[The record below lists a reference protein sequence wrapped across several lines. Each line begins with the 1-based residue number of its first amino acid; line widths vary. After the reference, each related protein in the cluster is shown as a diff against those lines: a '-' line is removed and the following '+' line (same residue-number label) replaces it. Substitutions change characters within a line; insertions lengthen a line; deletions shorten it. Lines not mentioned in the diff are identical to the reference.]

1 MSGEEIINQILEE
14 LNMKA
19 PTFAEQIG
27 VLYQR
32 IFDVQRGKTKKIS
45 SQLANAIIKAYPQ
58 FNITWLLTG
67 EGQMKNSITGNN
79 YGIQGNGDNKSSY
92 TNVGNTVSVT
102 MPESGTQKIIKP
114 TGEVEIHRLDPSDK
128 SNSELDRLKQRIQD
142 LERIIAEKDATI
154 QSKDDTIKS
163 KDELISFL
171 KGDRQ

>member
-1 MSGEEIINQILEE
+1 MNALNITSLRKSLGMNQKEFGDKIGIAQSYLSEIE
-14 LNMKA
+14 
-19 PTFAEQIG
+19 
-27 VLYQR
+27 
-32 IFDVQRGKTKKIS
+32 RGKKPLLEDLYNNIVKIFGNDIVLQYS
-45 SQLANAIIKAYPQ
+45 SDNIAIKDINKT
-58 FNITWLLTG
+58 FG
-67 EGQMKNSITGNN
+67 SIGHSS
-79 YGIQGNGDNKSSY
+79 KS
-92 TNVGNTVSVT
+92 TLNNVGNTVSVT

-128 SNSELDRLKQRIQD
+128 SNSEELDRLKQRIQD